1 MTTTKKSR
9 NPIKRFFTWL
19 NSSSNDN
26 QDKKISTISMGQS
39 GLDETY
45 LFDFKNWQSSYN
57 NGGSVNFH
65 QGMADGDLAFA
76 TVPQPTMAI
85 GSLDVTNKSTPT
97 KIKVKPVDV
106 LKELETIPTPFSL
119 ALLDEKI
126 EILKDK
132 SKLIVQHYA
141 KREVDALIIRLQNRK
156 KFTEHR
162 AFFDRFD
169 NTTDEKID
177 KLLAKY
183 DLVMKTSDIFIPE
196 FPDDAIATMKAY
208 TEKMALICD
217 KKPVFY
223 VIAEPHLF
231 KKAYEKRDPILLVQ
245 SPFGFYWQ
253 IIGAYDK
260 ELLLL
265 CEL

>member
-1 MTTTKKSR
+1 MTTTKKSK

-19 NSSSNDN
+19 NSSSNN
-26 QDKKISTISMGQS
+26 NKEKLSQISFGQS
-39 GLDETY
+39 GLDDTY
-45 LFDFKNWQSSYN
+45 LFDFKNWASSYN
-57 NGGSVNFH
+57 GGGGVNF
-65 QGMADGDLAFA
+65 QNDNDGDIGIA
-76 TVPQPTMAI
+76 THPQPMMAM
-85 GSLDVTNKSTPT
+85 GSPNVTNKSAPT
-97 KIKVKPVDV
+97 KIKIKPVDV
-106 LKELETIPTPFSL
+106 LVELETIPTPFSL

-141 KREVDALIIRLQNRK
+141 KREVDALIVRLQNRK

-223 VIAEPHLF
+223 VIAEPQLF

-253 IIGAYDK
+253 ICGSWDK
-260 ELLLL
+260 EMLLLS
-265 CEL
+265 EL